1 MNFVESLPYTIA
13 FTVLS
18 GIYFPHYAV
27 AGSWGVFVGRVLY
40 AFGYSKSPQSRLVG
54 FLIIT
59 LFTWIMMILSVVS
72 IVWLMQA

>member
-1 MNFVESLPYTIA
+1 MNFIESFPYLIA

-27 AGSWGVFVGRVLY
+27 AGSWGVFLGRVIY
-40 AFGYSKSPQSRLVG
+40 AVGYNKSPQSRGIG

-59 LFTWIMMILSVVS
+59 LFTWMMMILSVISVF
-72 IVWLMQA
+72 WLMA